1 MAETD
6 IENTGRDDRNLLEK
20 NDGNYFLATFA
31 LIDRWPIPLI
41 AKRAIK
47 IFIMACVLAT
57 LAIMLS
63 WPFWWHKMN

>member
-6 IENTGRDDRNLLEK
+6 IENTERDDRNLLEK
-20 NDGNYFLATFA
+20 NGGNYFLATFA
-31 LIDRWPIPLI
+31 LIDRWPISLI

-63 WPFWWHKMN
+63 WPFWYHKMN